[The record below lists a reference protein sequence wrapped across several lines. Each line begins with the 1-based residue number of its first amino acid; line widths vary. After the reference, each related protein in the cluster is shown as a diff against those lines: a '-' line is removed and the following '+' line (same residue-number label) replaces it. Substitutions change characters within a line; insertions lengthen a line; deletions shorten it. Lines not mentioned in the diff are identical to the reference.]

1 MATNEHSI
9 LKEHLKAARHDAN
22 SAKKQLADTER
33 INEDL
38 RMQVRIL
45 DEELCRKDQENMK
58 LETQLAQ
65 SNYEILKLKAMLFD
79 LMSGRQIAG

>member
-22 SAKKQLADTER
+22 STKKRLADTER

-65 SNYEILKLKAMLFD
+65 SEYEILKLKAMLFD
-79 LMSGRQIAG
+79 LMYSRQIAG